1 MNLDEKGNFTIAY
14 GMFKDLM
21 LNILDWMMTV
31 NIGGVPILY
40 INLGFVLMITLFA
53 VILPVLRSY
62 GAAELTNDYAKSAA
76 QRIEVSRQGRAPKG
90 APRLRGGPGDP
101 SYK

>member
-1 MNLDEKGNFTIAY
+1 MNLDKDGNFTVAY
-14 GMFKDLM
+14 NLFKDLM
-21 LNILDWMMTV
+21 LNILDWMMEV

-76 QRIEVSRQGRAPKG
+76 NTIKSSRQTVMPRER
-90 APRLRGGPGDP
+90 RLRGGPGDP
-101 SYK
+101 SFH